1 MNIQDWWGDLPS
13 DKRSSIQ
20 KYGAGAL
27 LIIILLSSYY
37 MSGRDEK
44 KAVRVEDKRELTIG
58 NDLLEDDIRAKVK
71 EDLDVERATN
81 DDQARRLQALELMA
95 SELQKEMPQLQHSM
109 DKMRE
114 DQTVKEDDSD
124 SKNRMPPG
132 QPFFPEP
139 PAYSPGSGN
148 NIEIV
153 EAQTVE
159 PRLIG
164 GIGRAEGATE
174 KKENITKKKKTIYLP
189 PSFMKGV
196 LLTGIEA
203 ETAMDAVGEPEPIM
217 IRVQAPAILPNSLK
231 ANLKGCFI
239 VASAHG
245 KLNKERVE
253 ARLVSMHCMAL
264 NGEAV
269 IDQEVKGMVVD
280 ADGKKGLAG
289 IVVSKQG
296 AILARTMIAGV
307 FGGLG
312 EAVTLTNT
320 TTSTSPLGVTQ
331 VMDPEKALQSGLGQ
345 GIKSGAQEM
354 QKFYM
359 ELARQTTP
367 VIEVGAAKELTVV
380 ITEGVTLEIRETS
393 EYES

>member
-1 MNIQDWWGDLPS
+1 MNIRDWWDDLPS
-13 DKRSSIQ
+13 DKRSNFQ
-20 KYGAGAL
+20 KYGAGIAL
-27 LIIILLSSYY
+27 ILVLLASYY
-37 MSGRDEK
+37 MTGRDEK
-44 KAVRVEDKRELTIG
+44 KVEIREDKRELTIG
-58 NDLLEDDIRAKVK
+58 TDLLEDDIRSKVN
-71 EDLDVERATN
+71 EDMEVERVIN
-81 DDQARRLQALELMA
+81 SDQSRRLEALELMA
-95 SELQKEMPQLQHSM
+95 SELQKEMPQLQTTMNKLRDDQNS
-109 DKMRE
+109 KQEE
-114 DQTVKEDDSD
+114 DTEYRAPTGK
-124 SKNRMPPG
+124 PL
-132 QPFFPEP
+132 FPEP
-139 PAYSPGSGN
+139 PAYSPGQGSTV
-148 NIEIV
+148 EIAS
-153 EAQTVE
+153 AQTVE
-159 PRLIG
+159 PKLIG
-164 GIGRAEGATE
+164 GIGRAEGATV
-174 KKENITKKKKTIYLP
+174 KKEKSTKKKKTIYLP
-189 PSFMKGV
+189 PSFMKGI

-203 ETAMDAVGEPEPIM
+203 ETAMDAKAEPEPIM
-217 IRVQAPAILPNSLK
+217 IRIQAPAILPNSLK
-231 ANLKGCFI
+231 ANLKGCFV

-253 ARLVSMHCMAL
+253 ARLISMHCMAL

-345 GIKSGAQEM
+345 GIKSGAMEM

-359 ELARQTTP
+359 ELARQSTP
-367 VIEVGAAKELTVV
+367 VIEIGAGKELTVV
-380 ITEGVTLEIRETS
+380 ITEGAILEIKETN
-393 EYES
+393 EYEI